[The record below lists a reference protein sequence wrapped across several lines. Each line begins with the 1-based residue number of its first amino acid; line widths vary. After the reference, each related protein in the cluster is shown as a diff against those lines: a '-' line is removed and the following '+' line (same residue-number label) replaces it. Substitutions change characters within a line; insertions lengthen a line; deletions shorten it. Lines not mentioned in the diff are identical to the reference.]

1 MAIYLGSTL
10 AASGGNTTIDCAFKE
25 SYISNLSSQINTTK
39 TAVDQTKTA
48 VDQTKTLTL
57 Y

>member
-39 TAVDQTKTA
+39 TAVDQTKT
-48 VDQTKTLTL
+48 LTL